1 MSYVLKKES
10 SYTSIVKGKI
20 NGPKPRVEIKMRK
33 IWGHWTEIM
42 EGGVQEFYK
51 ISIYTHTITS

>member
-20 NGPKPRVEIKMRK
+20 NAPKPRVEIKMRK

-42 EGGVQEFYK
+42 EGSVQEFYK